1 MGLKAEFDE
10 AAEWVVTK
18 LSWQQSHGT
27 VSVFETTIRALGGLL
42 AAHALSG
49 HLGLLTKVKPPSCR
63 LYSSALPCTG
73 GIRRIVPTVTICLI
87 FGGVVVGVVVSC
99 WSRRWNWV
107 ISCW

>member
-10 AAEWVVTK
+10 AVEWVVTK

-49 HLGLLTKVKPPSCR
+49 HPGLLTKV
-63 LYSSALPCTG
+63 
-73 GIRRIVPTVTICLI
+73 
-87 FGGVVVGVVVSC
+87 
-99 WSRRWNWV
+99 
-107 ISCW
+107 

>member
-49 HLGLLTKVKPPSCR
+49 HPGLLTKV
-63 LYSSALPCTG
+63 
-73 GIRRIVPTVTICLI
+73 
-87 FGGVVVGVVVSC
+87 
-99 WSRRWNWV
+99 
-107 ISCW
+107 